1 MVTTTTGFAKFRN
14 LKDGSDLTCQ
24 YFISDVVGGKLTWNQ
39 QGAAVAGSD
48 STLQFSDP
56 VQLVDLAT
64 VTGPTV
70 MAGWNW
76 YAGGVIIPSSSTQL
90 GATINTLNSRSFPTV
105 AFKAGTLIS
114 AVQF

>member
-76 YAGGVIIPSSSTQL
+76 YLHRSSL
-90 GATINTLNSRSFPTV
+90 WHWRRKSRRPGRGERLWRRRRV
-105 AFKAGTLIS
+105 N
-114 AVQF
+114 